1 MMRLTH
7 DDQLR
12 QHKIRSSLE
21 RARELR
27 RLYDREASHV
37 TLVTEAPIK
46 LADVR
51 ERINQLEPG
60 R

>member
-1 MMRLTH
+1 MRLTH

-12 QHKIRSSLE
+12 RHKVRSSIE
-21 RARELR
+21 RARELS
-27 RLYDREASHV
+27 RLYDREASLV

-51 ERINQLEPG
+51 ERINQLERG
-60 R
+60 H